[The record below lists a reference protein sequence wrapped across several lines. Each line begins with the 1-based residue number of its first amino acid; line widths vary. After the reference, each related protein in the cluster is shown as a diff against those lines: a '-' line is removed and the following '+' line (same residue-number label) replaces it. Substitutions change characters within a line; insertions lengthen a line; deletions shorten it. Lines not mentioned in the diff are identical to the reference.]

1 MPRIVFSTGQM
12 IATPGASLTRL
23 ALSRSSG
30 IPLVLG
36 LFGATGSRLLLESGT
51 GLPVEM
57 RESLLRDSLVRQTG
71 ENLPAIQATNDN
83 ILRNVTA
90 IATGAGSTGIS
101 TFGSD
106 RFMPPPDCDFTGTL
120 NMQNTIAR
128 GVEWD
133 LASTGTAKCPAPIDV
148 GHSSYRAGKVRLSGA
163 GASVNDLG
171 GNQTS
176 VEPLLAAAGFR
187 QLPGSPTIDAGVIT
201 PENGPTDFDGEP
213 RTQGSAP
220 DIGADE
226 TLLPPL
232 PPIDTTAPVGS
243 KLRFAPR
250 RFRPGRAG
258 AASIAKVEGREVRRG
273 RRSPRT
279 SLVSYRLSEAAGVRF
294 VVQRRAVGRRM
305 GRRCVIGKRAR
316 RLQDRKRCRR
326 FVRRGG
332 FSHPG
337 AAGANRFRFSGVV
350 REKSLRRGVYRMV
363 GTPTDDAV
371 NRGRRFSAIFA
382 IARR

>member
-1 MPRIVFSTGQM
+1 
-12 IATPGASLTRL
+12 
-23 ALSRSSG
+23 
-30 IPLVLG
+30 
-36 LFGATGSRLLLESGT
+36 
-51 GLPVEM
+51 
-57 RESLLRDSLVRQTG
+57 LLRDSLVRQTG

-90 IATGAGSTGIS
+90 IAIRAGSTGIS
-101 TFGSD
+101 ATGLDGFL
-106 RFMPPPDCDFTGTL
+106 PPPDCIFTGTL
-120 NMQNTIAR
+120 NVQNTIAR

-133 LASTGTAKCPAPIDV
+133 LAGTGTAKCPAPIDV

-176 VEPLLAAAGFR
+176 VDPLLAADGLR
-187 QLPGSPTIDAGVIT
+187 QLPGSPTIDAGVLT

-232 PPIDTTAPVGS
+232 DTTAPVGS

-258 AASIAKVEGREVRRG
+258 AASIAKVKGREVRRG

-294 VVQRRAVGRRM
+294 VVQRRAVGRRV
-305 GRRCVIGKRAR
+305 GRRCVIGKRVR

-350 REKSLRRGVYRMV
+350 REKSLRPGVYRMV
-363 GTPTDDAV
+363 GTPTDAAG